1 MLQMFCA
8 MKSHS
13 ILAIA
18 ITLVVGCIYLVI
30 IPKRRRDAFID
41 QISAKLQQLQIL
53 PRGRRTSSSKTPPR
67 SISPEKKVSN
77 NESPPVEYKNIFP
90 PSQRETL
97 GKVAEKY
104 ASPIKEKLLSG
115 EIDDVEFRKN
125 IIPFTANYEDCG
137 PSVYTP
143 MGLSIAEVKALGDFP
158 DYAELSGVP
167 RPNPY
172 KDFQIENAI
181 ARPYRPFRWAYH
193 QTMCTSSLL

>member
-1 MLQMFCA
+1 MLST

-13 ILAIA
+13 GLAIA
-18 ITLVVGCIYLVI
+18 ISLLVGCIYLAI

-41 QISAKLQQLQIL
+41 QISARLQFL

-67 SISPEKKVSN
+67 SISPEKTVSN
-77 NESPPVEYKNIFP
+77 NEPPPVEYKNIFP
-90 PSQRETL
+90 PYQRETL

-104 ASPIKEKLLSG
+104 PSPIKEKLLSG
-115 EIDDVEFRKN
+115 DIDDVEFRN
-125 IIPFTANYEDCG
+125 NVIPFTANYEGCG
-137 PSVYTP
+137 PSAYTP
-143 MGLSIAEVKALGDFP
+143 MGLSMAEVKALGDFP

-167 RPNPY
+167 LPNPY
-172 KDFQIENAI
+172 KEFQIDTAI